1 MHGTMLKTSR
11 VAKKNSILG
20 IGNIK
25 TIYRPRQKIVFKI
38 YIMSLWVIWATF
50 VGYRCGQAGGLTVQF
65 NGAQK

>member
-1 MHGTMLKTSR
+1 MHGIMLKTSK
-11 VAKKNSILG
+11 VAKKSSILG

-50 VGYRCGQAGGLTVQF
+50 CWMQMWTGRWADSTI
-65 NGAQK
+65 